1 MVDLY
6 KKLWVPNNYLSQYYD
21 TETIAQDERGIFR
34 FIIGFLKKKKV
45 KFDEMIEIGCGPT
58 IHHVL
63 PFVPY
68 TKRIY
73 LADYMKSNLREIQKW
88 VRGDSNAH
96 NWTPYIEGELK
107 MEGKL
112 GTGNRNRR
120 ALGLKNKIVKLLQ
133 CNVLNK
139 RLLNLPN
146 KTFELVTSFYCLECV
161 AYNKKEWRAAMRSMG
176 NLVAPKG
183 WIILGAVHDTNGYR
197 VGNDVFPTVRVSKK
211 DMYDS
216 LIASG
221 FLPKTIS
228 IKVCPSSEW
237 SNEGFSSII
246 ICRGQKK

>member
-1 MVDLY
+1 MVNLY
-6 KKLWVPNNYLSQYYD
+6 KKRWAPNSYLSQYYT

-34 FIIGFLKKKKV
+34 FTIGFLKKKKV

-68 TKRIY
+68 ARRIY

-88 VRGDSNAH
+88 IRGSSGAH
-96 NWTPYIEGELK
+96 DWTPYLK
-107 MEGKL
+107 GVLSMEGKY
-112 GTGNRNRR
+112 GTENRNKRI
-120 ALGLKNKIVKLLQ
+120 LSLKNKIVKLLQ

-139 RLLNLPN
+139 RLLSLPN

-161 AYNKKEWRAAMRSMG
+161 AHNKKEWQTAMRSIS
-176 NLVAPKG
+176 NLVSPKG
-183 WIILGAVHDTNGYR
+183 WIILGAVHNTNGYK
-197 VGNDVFPTVRVSKK
+197 VGNDVFPTVRVTKK
-211 DMYDS
+211 DMYSS

-221 FLPKTIS
+221 FIPKTIS
-228 IKVCPSSEW
+228 VKVCRSSEW

-246 ICRGQKK
+246 VCRGQKK